1 MCCFVKSNCF
11 SVLLVYEVIF
21 LSFLSMV
28 KVSNL
33 FIASDHAGYELKSFL
48 LDQLREYNVI
58 DLGTDSSDSVDY
70 PDFANALSVSIKSF
84 EDFGIL
90 ICGTGIGISIAANRH
105 SHIRAALCEDVE
117 RAKLAREHNNANVIV
132 FGQGLLRPLKLWS
145 QLRRFLALN
154 FKRATSN

>member
-1 MCCFVKSNCF
+1 
-11 SVLLVYEVIF
+11 
-21 LSFLSMV
+21 MV

-84 EDFGIL
+84 EEFGIL

-132 FGQGLLRPLKLWS
+132 FGARFVEASKALESVKAFLSSEFLKERHQIRVNKL
-145 QLRRFLALN
+145 
-154 FKRATSN
+154 

>member
-1 MCCFVKSNCF
+1 
-11 SVLLVYEVIF
+11 
-21 LSFLSMV
+21 MV

-132 FGQGLLRPLKLWS
+132 FGARFVEASKALESVKAFLSSEFLKERHQIRVNKL
-145 QLRRFLALN
+145 
-154 FKRATSN
+154 